1 MPFAFR
7 CCCTLFAFVILFSTP
22 LAAGTRLIFPRITFQ
37 QGRFAGIAIANP
49 TATAATATFR
59 AYRSDGTLLAGT
71 GVVNPRPVVI
81 AAGQQYAR
89 VANEIFTPPA
99 SITESPTP
107 VRLWMEVTSPVDGLT
122 GFFLEGDASSNLI
135 DMDGADLVG
144 NGTDIVLPLIENSG
158 SSTTEIT
165 ALNPGDDTLT
175 AVFDFL
181 DVNGSVVVSQTKTL
195 VPHAALSGPLS
206 GFFANVA
213 WNNVVALRVRSDRAI
228 VCFAFVFRSTDK
240 TMVAMA
246 AQNSTLAA
254 KTIFFPQLAQGD
266 DWSTSIGLSNL
277 TDQVALVNITAYQQD
292 GTPFGPP
299 SVTSNPVTRAIAPH
313 GSLRANLRTLFG
325 FPASPLR
332 IGWLK
337 AEAQAPALGGYVE
350 YGTATNRALVAPQL
364 EPTTRAIFSHQAMA
378 PPYFTGLAVLN
389 ASTLSTNIEVVS
401 LNSDGT
407 VIGSTQRVL
416 KPGQHE
422 AKLIQEWIPAADGK
436 AGGSVFVKSDLPI
449 VATQLFGTNTFSALA
464 NVPPQRVT
472 TNFDPTAQLA
482 KVVITPRL
490 SVVETGK
497 TRKFDATGSTAVTW
511 SVNDKVGGD
520 TQTGTVSAIGLY
532 TAPATA
538 PQQRTVTV
546 RAVDN
551 TGALAAGASVDI
563 VQRETLVGGLTL
575 LTAVAYLEN
584 LHRFFI
590 AEQQILTSVTVAG
603 APPRATTTNTRIS
616 EQPPQGNRVTLAD
629 LPADTVSKMLPFA
642 DLFGGSYL
650 LAAGSDSGKIYRV
663 QVPGG
668 TVATVATGLSRP
680 TSLAFDAVSGDLL
693 VAESGAARISVVP
706 RPQFDP
712 SAFAVTPGR
721 PSQPSGRQ
729 NVVIGAAPR
738 GIAVDE
744 CSGAVYITT
753 DAGSLVELLGGRI
766 RTVAT
771 GLNNPGQLLVLYR
784 EGLRCGDG
792 TTVLVA
798 ETDRVLQFTPRT
810 GQLETF
816 VTGATGALDL
826 AFFPRGN
833 PFFPG
838 GESAIGVGQ
847 GPAGAGASQV
857 SAVRVGTLYAEQPP
871 TPTTPSQPTGGGLLP
886 FRDPLGDTFA
896 TAATPAG
903 VAVPDLVSIDAHRI
917 GDTVVITLLFSQPVV
932 AASANAP
939 NSLHGFVD
947 FDEKPGVGTPSH
959 ALPYQPFAS
968 DPFGVDGFVDLST
981 SQSVKS
987 VDASVGDNK
996 PVSIEFLGE
1005 QVTISI
1011 PTDEPP
1017 TGQISMVAVVGNRFE
1032 VTDVAPNSG
1041 AIRTSIPNI
1050 GGFGTA
1056 VSVGFFLLPEF
1067 PLPEGFGLIDVPV
1080 FLHDADNNLAIAA
1093 VPVTVQ
1099 YSVTGGTATRGAD
1112 YTITEGTITIPAGS
1126 PLGFFPLT
1134 ILNDTI
1140 PEGLETIII
1149 TLSSPTNVSLHAVRT
1164 LTITIYDDDGG

>member
-1 MPFAFR
+1 MTFAFR

-22 LAAGTRLIFPRITFQ
+22 LAAETRLIFPRITFQ

-59 AYRSDGTLLAGT
+59 AYRSDGTLLTGS

-89 VANEIFTPPA
+89 VATEIFTPPA

-122 GFFLEGDASSNLI
+122 GFFLEGDTSFNQ
-135 DMDGADLVG
+135 MDGADLVG
-144 NGTDIVLPLIENSG
+144 NGTDVVLPLIENSG

-165 ALNPGDDTLT
+165 ALNPSTETIT

-181 DVNGSVVVSQTKTL
+181 DINGGVVVSQTKTVL
-195 VPHAALSGPLS
+195 PHAMLAGPLAD
-206 GFFANVA
+206 FFDNVA
-213 WNNVVALRVRSDRAI
+213 WNTVVALRVRSDRAV
-228 VCFAFVFRSTDK
+228 VCFAFVFRTSDN
-240 TMVAMA
+240 TMVALA

-277 TDQVALVNITAYQQD
+277 TDQVALVNITAYKQD

-299 SVTSNPVTRAIAPH
+299 SVSSNPVTRAIAPH
-313 GSLRANLRTLFG
+313 GSLRADLRTLFG

-337 AEAQAPALGGYVE
+337 AEAQAPTLGGYVE

-389 ASTLSTNIEVVS
+389 ASTLSTNLEVVS

-407 VIGSTQRVL
+407 VIGSTQSVL
-416 KPGQHE
+416 KPGEHA
-422 AKLIQEWIPAADGK
+422 AKLIQEWIPAAAGK

-449 VATQLFGTNTFSALA
+449 VATQLFGTTTFSALA

-472 TNFDPTAQLA
+472 TTFDPTLLLA

-511 SVNDKVGGD
+511 YVNEKAGGD

-546 RAVDN
+546 RAVD
-551 TGALAAGASVDI
+551 TAGALAAGASVDI
-563 VQRETLVGGLTL
+563 IQRETLVGGLTL

-603 APPRATTTNTRIS
+603 VPPWATTTNTRIS
-616 EQPPQGNRVTLAD
+616 EQPPTGSRVTLAD
-629 LPADTVSKMLPFA
+629 LPADTVSKMLPFS

-668 TVATVATGLSRP
+668 VVATVATGLSRP
-680 TSLAFDAVSGDLL
+680 TSLALDAVTGDLL
-693 VAESGAARISVVP
+693 VAESGAGRISVVP
-706 RPQFDP
+706 RSQFDP
-712 SAFAVTPGR
+712 SAFAVTPGQSS
-721 PSQPSGRQ
+721 PPGGRQ
-729 NVVIGAAPR
+729 SVVIGSAPR

-744 CSGAVYITT
+744 CSGAVYVTT

-771 GLNNPGQLLVLYR
+771 GLNNPGQLLILYR

-810 GQLETF
+810 GGLETF
-816 VTGATGALDL
+816 VSGATGAQDL

-838 GESAIGVGQ
+838 GESAVGVGQ

-871 TPTTPSQPTGGGLLP
+871 TPTTPSEPSGGLLP
-886 FRDPLGDTFA
+886 FRDPSGDTFA
-896 TAATPAG
+896 TAVTPFG
-903 VAVPDLVSIDAHRI
+903 VSVPDIVSIDAHRI
-917 GDTVVITLLFSQPVV
+917 GDTAIVTLLFSKPLV
-932 AASANAP
+932 AAGAANAP

-947 FDEKPGVGTPSH
+947 FDTTPNAGTASH
-959 ALPYQPFAS
+959 ALPYQPFGTE
-968 DPFGVDGFVDLST
+968 PFGVDAFVELST
-981 SQSVKS
+981 SKFV
-987 VDASVGDNK
+987 VTASGQQT

-1011 PTDEPP
+1011 PWDDTLAFA
-1017 TGQISMVAVVGNRFE
+1017 SMAAVVGNSFE
-1032 VTDVAPNSG
+1032 VTDVAPNSE
-1041 AIRTSIPNI
+1041 AIKFNAPNI

-1056 VSVGFFLLPEF
+1056 VSVGFFFLPEF
-1067 PLPEGFGLIDVPV
+1067 PLPEGFGPIEVPV
-1080 FLHDADNNLAIAA
+1080 FLHSADDGLA
-1093 VPVTVQ
+1093 VSSLPVTVQ

-1112 YTITEGTITIPAGS
+1112 YLITEGTITIPAGS
-1126 PLGFFPLT
+1126 PLGFFTLT
-1134 ILNDTI
+1134 LLNDSV

-1149 TLSSPTNVSLHAVRT
+1149 TLSSPTNVSLHAVST

>member
-7 CCCTLFAFVILFSTP
+7 CCCTLFALIFLFSTP
-22 LAAGTRLIFPRITFQ
+22 LAAETRLIFPRITFQ

-49 TATAATATFR
+49 TPTAATVTFR

-89 VANEIFTPPA
+89 VATEIFTPPA

-107 VRLWMEVTSPVDGLT
+107 LRLWMEVTSPVDGLT
-122 GFFLEGDASSNLI
+122 GFFLEGDSSTNLV

-144 NGTDIVLPLIENSG
+144 NGTDVVLPLIENSG
-158 SSTTEIT
+158 ASTTEIT
-165 ALNPGDDTLT
+165 ALNPGSDTLT

-181 DVNGSVVVSQTKTL
+181 DVNGTVVVSQTKTL
-195 VPHAALSGPLS
+195 LPHAALSGPLA

-213 WNNVVALRVRSDRAI
+213 WNTVVALRVRSDRAI
-228 VCFAFVFRSTDK
+228 VCFAFVFRSSDK
-240 TMVAMA
+240 TMVALA

-277 TDQVALVNITAYQQD
+277 TDQMALVNITAYKQD

-299 SVTSNPVTRAIAPH
+299 QVSSNPVTRAIAPH
-313 GSLRANLRTLFG
+313 GSLRSNLRTLFG

-337 AEAQAPALGGYVE
+337 AEAQAPTLGGYVE

-364 EPTTRAIFSHQAMA
+364 EPTTRAIFSHQAMV

-389 ASTLSTNIEVVS
+389 ASTLSTNVEVVS
-401 LNSDGT
+401 LTSDGT
-407 VIGSTQRVL
+407 VTGSTQRVL

-422 AKLIQEWIPAADGK
+422 SMLIQEWIPAANGK

-472 TNFDPTAQLA
+472 TAFDPTTQLA
-482 KVVITPRL
+482 KVVITPRI

-497 TRKFDATGSTAVTW
+497 TRKFDATGSNSVTW
-511 SVNDKVGGD
+511 YVNDKAGGD

-546 RAVDN
+546 RAVD
-551 TGALAAGASVDI
+551 TAGALAAGASVDI

-590 AEQQILTSVTVAG
+590 AEQQILTSVIAAG
-603 APPRATTTNTRIS
+603 APPRATTTNTRLS
-616 EQPPQGNRVTLAD
+616 EQLPTGSRVTLAD

-650 LAAGSDSGKIYRV
+650 LAAGRDSGKIYRV

-668 TVATVATGLSRP
+668 SVATVATGLSRP
-680 TSLAFDAVSGDLL
+680 TSLALDVVTGDLL
-693 VAESGAARISVVP
+693 VAESGAGRISVVP
-706 RPQFDP
+706 RRQFDP
-712 SAFAVTPGR
+712 SAFAATPGR
-721 PSQPSGRQ
+721 PSQPGGRKS
-729 NVVIGAAPR
+729 VVIGAAPR

-744 CSGAVYITT
+744 CSGAVYVTT

-771 GLNNPGQLLVLYR
+771 GLNSPGQLLILYR

-810 GQLETF
+810 GGLETF
-816 VTGATGALDL
+816 VSGATGAQDL

-838 GESAIGVGQ
+838 GESAVGVGQ

-871 TPTTPSQPTGGGLLP
+871 TPTTPSTPSGGLLP

-896 TAATPAG
+896 TAVTPAG
-903 VAVPDLVSIDAHRI
+903 VSVPDLVSIDAHRI
-917 GDTVVITLLFSQPVV
+917 GDTVIVTLVFSKPLV
-932 AASANAP
+932 AAAANAP

-947 FDEKPGVGTPSH
+947 FGPTSGVGAASH
-959 ALPYQPFAS
+959 ALPYQPFGS
-968 DPFGVDGFVDLST
+968 DPFGVEFYVDLST
-981 SQSVKS
+981 SKFVNT
-987 VDASVGDNK
+987 ASGK
-996 PVSIEFLGE
+996 QEPVSIEFLGE
-1005 QVTISI
+1005 QVTISWND
-1011 PTDEPP
+1011 TDD
-1017 TGQISMVAVVGNRFE
+1017 TVTYASMAAVVGNRFE
-1032 VTDVAPNSG
+1032 MTDVAPNSG
-1041 AIRTSIPNI
+1041 AIRFNAPNI

-1056 VSVGFFLLPEF
+1056 VSVGFFLIPEF
-1067 PLPEGFGLIDVPV
+1067 PLPEGFGPIDLPV
-1080 FLHDADNNLAIAA
+1080 FLHSADNGLA
-1093 VPVTVQ
+1093 VSSLPVTVQ
-1099 YSVTGGTATRGAD
+1099 YSVTGGTATRGVD
-1112 YTITEGTITIPAGS
+1112 YLITEGTITIPAGS
-1126 PLGFFPLT
+1126 PLGFFTLT
-1134 ILNDTI
+1134 LLNDTV

-1149 TLSSPTNVSLHAVRT
+1149 TLSSPTNVSLHAVNSV
-1164 LTITIYDDDGG
+1164 TITIYDDD